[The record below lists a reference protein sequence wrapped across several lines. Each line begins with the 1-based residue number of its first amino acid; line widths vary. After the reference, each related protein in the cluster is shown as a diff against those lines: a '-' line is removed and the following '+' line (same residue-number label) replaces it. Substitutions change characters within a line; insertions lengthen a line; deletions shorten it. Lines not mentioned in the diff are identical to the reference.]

1 VTPQY
6 TSLFIA
12 RLDGSDVRRI
22 TSDSEVAGGPRWSAD
37 GSHLIAYVAP
47 VEAVCRGDLM
57 FGRGPS
63 QIDLIDWRSGRRES
77 VTQGPGLKVFPSW
90 LAGGLFAYVTRSGMG
105 FSDGRAEIRGDFGRP
120 DWNRAG
126 SLMVFHRNVDR
137 TTDQDRAFTAWPSP
151 DARFDLLRLSGHASF
166 SPRGDRLVFAVTN
179 YAGDVRNGR
188 LVVANADGSNRRTI
202 YQGPVADDLAGPAWS
217 PRGDTILFGLGGFFQ
232 RSQIR
237 TARLMTIRPNGNEL
251 AVLTNEVENA
261 GMPSWS
267 PDGAQVVYRAV
278 DGSKRGL
285 RILDVATKTT
295 RVLETGSSY
304 DTFPTWSPRGDWIA
318 FTSMRDGDYEIYRIK
333 PDGTQVQRL
342 TRLPGKNA
350 HPSFSPD
357 GEWIAFA
364 TGSRGFKD
372 EAIGLVIGALP
383 PQFQPYGEI
392 AVMRADG
399 SDLHVLTDD
408 SIEQGTPVWIPG
420 RTTPFRDR

>member
-1 VTPQY
+1 
-6 TSLFIA
+6 
-12 RLDGSDVRRI
+12 
-22 TSDSEVAGGPRWSAD
+22 
-37 GSHLIAYVAP
+37 
-47 VEAVCRGDLM
+47 
-57 FGRGPS
+57 
-63 QIDLIDWRSGRRES
+63 
-77 VTQGPGLKVFPSW
+77 
-90 LAGGLFAYVTRSGMG
+90 
-105 FSDGRAEIRGDFGRP
+105 
-120 DWNRAG
+120 
-126 SLMVFHRNVDR
+126 MVFHRNVDR
-137 TTDQDRAFTAWPSP
+137 TTDQDRAFKAWPSP
-151 DARFDLLRLSGHASF
+151 DARFELLRLSGHASF
-166 SPRGDRLVFAVTN
+166 SPAGDRLVFAVTN

-232 RSQIR
+232 RAQIR
-237 TARLMTIRPNGNEL
+237 TARLMTIRPDGNGL
-251 AVLTNEVENA
+251 AALTGDAENA

-267 PDGAQVVYRAV
+267 PDGAEVVYRAV
-278 DGSKRGL
+278 DGSNRGL
-285 RILDVATKTT
+285 RVLAVATKTT
-295 RVLETGSSY
+295 RVLATGSSY

-333 PDGTQVQRL
+333 PDGTQAQRL

-399 SDLHVLTDD
+399 SDLRVLTDD
-408 SIEQGTPVWIPG
+408 SIEQGAPVWIPH
-420 RTTPFRDR
+420 RTNPLRD